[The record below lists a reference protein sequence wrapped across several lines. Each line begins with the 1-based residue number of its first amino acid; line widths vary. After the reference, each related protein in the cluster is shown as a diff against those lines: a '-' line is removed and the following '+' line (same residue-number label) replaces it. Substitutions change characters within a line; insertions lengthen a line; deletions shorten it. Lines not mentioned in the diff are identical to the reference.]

1 MFKGLLFSASK
12 NCRFTKRMRMNTKR
26 FSIPSLWIQIHSY
39 SNHHNIF
46 AWRDFCSF
54 FCLFYYILLVSV
66 FVNSV
71 HRVKLI
77 NKKRSNVHQAENV
90 LPLTEI
96 KVLERFCLNE
106 VLRSIS
112 RSLNSDETIAWA
124 TKRRVSKSNILWLQI
139 HYRRMLF
146 AVQQLKVAIKK
157 SDEDLRR
164 RRCLQNYNNSREQQ
178 GILMQILKKLAANI
192 L

>member
-1 MFKGLLFSASK
+1 M
-12 NCRFTKRMRMNTKR
+12 
-26 FSIPSLWIQIHSY
+26 
-39 SNHHNIF
+39 
-46 AWRDFCSF
+46 
-54 FCLFYYILLVSV
+54 
-66 FVNSV
+66 
-71 HRVKLI
+71 
-77 NKKRSNVHQAENV
+77 HQAENV